1 MKTQGVIQPAQ
12 GHRVVAEDRGHS
24 DGMIYICFPLFYNKD
39 YDLGKYLEPTPSP
52 SKNSQISLS
61 SMNISTKN
69 ITPPISEPTPKHD
82 FLFIKK

>member
-1 MKTQGVIQPAQ
+1 MNKTSQEIALDSEVLHAA
-12 GHRVVAEDRGHS
+12 RHS
-24 DGMIYICFPLFYNKD
+24 FPLFYNKD